1 MVTAV
6 RTRLPPQDQRKELSG
21 SEGKGNQPCMEENEL
36 YSSAA
41 VGEGVQGGCFSAGC
55 FPQGVVGM
63 RPELLSQ
70 RVAGRRCGLA
80 GC

>member
-41 VGEGVQGGCFSAGC
+41 VGEGVQGAASLLAA
-55 FPQGVVGM
+55 FPRAWWG
-63 RPELLSQ
+63 
-70 RVAGRRCGLA
+70 
-80 GC
+80 